1 MIMTNKSTLLAG
13 AILLTGLLLVSAC
26 SSFLDETSPNDIDA
40 ATAITDAASAEAALI
55 GTYSSLQ
62 NGSYYGGQLPLVTEP
77 LCNNASTGGYQFL
90 SLDQLGSNSVTP
102 ANLLVEGLWAA
113 IYRSIANCNY
123 LLEALPKVG
132 DLDPARKSEIEAQA
146 RAIRALAHF
155 DLLRHFGEHWDQ
167 NSTYGIPVITTVQK
181 ITDIP
186 TRASVRASYDAIL
199 ADLDFAVANLNADDT
214 NVQYI
219 NHTAAAALLAR
230 VHLFRGTL
238 TDANFY
244 ATLALENQSLALLPT
259 ANYSDLFNTRRSS
272 ESIFELSFDVQ
283 NRSDYNGLTYGRD
296 DAVRS
301 EIFYLASEGLST
313 FFSQRPGDVR
323 AALLDFDPTN
333 NNVTITPDG
342 RTQKYRGESTKDNP
356 AYVLRLAEMYLVRA
370 AAKGYPAGLDDLN
383 TLRTA
388 RGAEAFVQVMPAPD
402 WDGLILDEVRAE
414 FNFEG
419 QYYCHLSRTGRY
431 SDISGVEAFRGI
443 LPIPTREVAASGG
456 KIVQNQ
462 GY

>member
-1 MIMTNKSTLLAG
+1 
-13 AILLTGLLLVSAC
+13 
-26 SSFLDETSPNDIDA
+26 
-40 ATAITDAASAEAALI
+40 
-55 GTYSSLQ
+55 
-62 NGSYYGGQLPLVTEP
+62 
-77 LCNNASTGGYQFL
+77 
-90 SLDQLGSNSVTP
+90 
-102 ANLLVEGLWAA
+102 
-113 IYRSIANCNY
+113 
-123 LLEALPKVG
+123 
-132 DLDPARKSEIEAQA
+132 
-146 RAIRALAHF
+146 
-155 DLLRHFGEHWDQ
+155 
-167 NSTYGIPVITTVQK
+167 
-181 ITDIP
+181 
-186 TRASVRASYDAIL
+186 
-199 ADLDFAVANLNADDT
+199 
-214 NVQYI
+214 
-219 NHTAAAALLAR
+219 
-230 VHLFRGTL
+230 
-238 TDANFY
+238 
-244 ATLALENQSLALLPT
+244 LLPT

-333 NNVTITPDG
+333 NNVT
-342 RTQKYRGESTKDNP
+342 NP